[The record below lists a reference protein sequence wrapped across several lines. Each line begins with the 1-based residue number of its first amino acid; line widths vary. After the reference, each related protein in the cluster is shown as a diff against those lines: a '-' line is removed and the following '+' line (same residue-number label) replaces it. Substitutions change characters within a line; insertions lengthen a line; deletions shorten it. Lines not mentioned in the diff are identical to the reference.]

1 MQAIDLH
8 LSWNITFPQLLLA
21 HFASRNKT
29 RCFLKQFLW
38 NSIDRCIIKLKE
50 WRVHCKSL
58 LQGRASVYEG
68 CYRMHPCVYY
78 LSTRVSEN
86 EIGSF
91 RKTKNSACNNS
102 SKILRPNFPENMNS
116 EHLKKINL
124 KNVIT
129 YSNLSLGLITVYL
142 ENFRLSDQI
151 RPNSTKFIFV
161 QKFTLY

>member
-1 MQAIDLH
+1 MGYY
-8 LSWNITFPQLLLA
+8 SSITFI
-21 HFASRNKT
+21 
-29 RCFLKQFLW
+29 QFLW

-50 WRVHCKSL
+50 WRVYCKSL

-91 RKTKNSACNNS
+91 RKIKNSACNNS
-102 SKILRPNFPENMNS
+102 SKILRPHFPENMNS

-129 YSNLSLGLITVYL
+129 YSNLSLGIITVYL
-142 ENFRLSDQI
+142 ENFSFFG
-151 RPNSTKFIFV
+151 PNLVRKKDDRNF
-161 QKFTLY
+161 KK

>member
-1 MQAIDLH
+1 MGYY
-8 LSWNITFPQLLLA
+8 SSITFI
-21 HFASRNKT
+21 
-29 RCFLKQFLW
+29 QFLW

-86 EIGSF
+86 EVGSF

-102 SKILRPNFPENMNS
+102 SKILRPNFPENMNT
-116 EHLKKINL
+116 EHLKTINL

-151 RPNSTKFIFV
+151 RPEKRTIE
-161 QKFTLY
+161 TLRNRHSVHDQQSA